1 MKSTKKKFKTM
12 RDMHS
17 FLDNIKKRNED
28 AIKRHDGEIKK
39 YQDFLKKENLLAESS
54 TSYKRRSMR

>member
-1 MKSTKKKFKTM
+1 MKQTKKKFRTM

-17 FLDNIKKRNED
+17 FLDSIKKRNEE

-39 YQDFLKKENLLAESS
+39 YQDFLKKENLLAEST
-54 TSYKRRSMR
+54 TSYKRRGLK